1 MIEKPVRTRK
11 CKRCGKIFTPTHS
24 NQQVCDNAHYKKCA
38 NCGKDYPWEKRGKT
52 CSGKCAAALRSKSLP
67 KKKCEYCGDLFQPNA
82 PSDSFCKKEHH
93 KKCENCGKDFVIK
106 DVRRVSRACSPS
118 CAAALSHTE
127 ASDEK
132 RRENSLRK
140 YGTEFVTQSA
150 EVKKKIRESQ
160 NQSEKDTRIGSELFK
175 KVVKEKYGVDNASS
189 CSEIKEKKKKRSIEN
204 FGVDNPMRNERIKE
218 KQIEST
224 VKKYGKTPILLAREQ
239 LEAQYNVKSPA
250 LLHINHL
257 KDWENIE
264 HWAREEQLRTGD
276 LLKVDETSAY
286 FNVNRAVLLKARN
299 KFNLYKF
306 FEKDGK
312 SLKEQQFEEWLNKNF
327 PNVSYQR
334 NTRSVI
340 SPKELDFYFPEYNFA
355 VEISPT
361 TTHHSS
367 EKSCHGWE
375 KSKNVSYHQ
384 EKMLECEKK
393 NIELITVF
401 DWIPWDKVLSMI
413 SYKFLNP
420 ERRIF
425 ARKTVSHFIDKN
437 QNKKEYKLLKDFV
450 EKFHILGFDG
460 RGTKYFVYLTF
471 EDEIVAVSSWGH
483 PRMLNRHAK
492 KDSNIQRMELM
503 RMCFK
508 DGVSVIGGASKM
520 LKHFISECP
529 DDFNEII
536 TFSDCDLGSGN
547 IYKTLGFN
555 LFEQSKPVK
564 NYVHPYMMNNGVNW
578 RIKASSLHLAGTDR
592 LLKNFPSYTHVGTV
606 CTCTNVHHENG
617 ECLPSNEAIVGKY
630 GFLPVF
636 DCGYKKW
643 ILKVH

>member
-11 CKRCGKIFTPTHS
+11 CKRCGKIFAPTHS

-175 KVVKEKYGVDNASS
+175 KVIKEKYGVDNASS
-189 CSEIKEKKKKRSIEN
+189 CSEIKEKK
-204 FGVDNPMRNERIKE
+204 
-218 KQIEST
+218 IESI
-224 VKKYGKTPILLAREQ
+224 V
-239 LEAQYNVKSPA
+239 
-250 LLHINHL
+250 
-257 KDWENIE
+257 
-264 HWAREEQLRTGD
+264 
-276 LLKVDETSAY
+276 
-286 FNVNRAVLLKARN
+286 
-299 KFNLYKF
+299 
-306 FEKDGK
+306 EKDGK

-367 EKSCHGWE
+367 KKSCHGWE

-592 LLKNFPSYTHVGTV
+592 LLKNFPSYTYVGTV

-617 ECLPSNEAIVGKY
+617 ECLPSNEEIVEKY

-643 ILKVH
+643 ILKVR

>member
-118 CAAALSHTE
+118 CSAALSHTE

-175 KVVKEKYGVDNASS
+175 KVVNEKYGVDNASS
-189 CSEIKEKKKKRSIEN
+189 CSETKEKK
-204 FGVDNPMRNERIKE
+204 
-218 KQIEST
+218 IESI
-224 VKKYGKTPILLAREQ
+224 V
-239 LEAQYNVKSPA
+239 
-250 LLHINHL
+250 
-257 KDWENIE
+257 
-264 HWAREEQLRTGD
+264 
-276 LLKVDETSAY
+276 
-286 FNVNRAVLLKARN
+286 
-299 KFNLYKF
+299 
-306 FEKDGK
+306 EKDGK

-393 NIELITVF
+393 NMGFSPCLIVVTR
-401 DWIPWDKVLSMI
+401 S
-413 SYKFLNP
+413 
-420 ERRIF
+420 
-425 ARKTVSHFIDKN
+425 
-437 QNKKEYKLLKDFV
+437 
-450 EKFHILGFDG
+450 GF
-460 RGTKYFVYLTF
+460 
-471 EDEIVAVSSWGH
+471 
-483 PRMLNRHAK
+483 
-492 KDSNIQRMELM
+492 
-503 RMCFK
+503 
-508 DGVSVIGGASKM
+508 
-520 LKHFISECP
+520 
-529 DDFNEII
+529 
-536 TFSDCDLGSGN
+536 
-547 IYKTLGFN
+547 
-555 LFEQSKPVK
+555 
-564 NYVHPYMMNNGVNW
+564 
-578 RIKASSLHLAGTDR
+578 
-592 LLKNFPSYTHVGTV
+592 
-606 CTCTNVHHENG
+606 
-617 ECLPSNEAIVGKY
+617 
-630 GFLPVF
+630 
-636 DCGYKKW
+636 
-643 ILKVH
+643 